1 MFFFN
6 LHDCTF
12 NVTQEKSILLNA
24 ENRTQKHM
32 RRKEKEIIRQYCFR
46 RPLTLNILVIQNY
59 TTYHDANRP
68 RALGSYI
75 WNDLPYYI
83 K

>member
-1 MFFFN
+1 
-6 LHDCTF
+6 
-12 NVTQEKSILLNA
+12 
-24 ENRTQKHM
+24 M

-75 WNDLPYYI
+75 WNDLSYYI